1 MSHSTRCGFV
11 ALLFLAGVAGLVH
24 ADEPLPFRA
33 FPNALGIAYGPI
45 SGTGLHYHRWAGD
58 IGFQFAA
65 GVLYLPPHEVTW
77 AQNMLDYVAGGAFQ
91 RRIYGD
97 RFASW
102 LAGSLYLFA
111 GGNHR
116 GFIPIEIRHRDPGE
130 DPPLEPERVVGP
142 FVAELTAG
150 VGIGI
155 EIILFRHL
163 SVPVEFGYGATWTAT
178 EPELRNAFRVNLYG
192 QTALRYRY

>member
-1 MSHSTRCGFV
+1 MNRMARIVLIVLVTLGAAAV
-11 ALLFLAGVAGLVH
+11 AA
-24 ADEPLPFRA
+24 ADELPPYHA

-58 IGFQFAA
+58 SGYQFAA
-65 GVLYLPPHEVTW
+65 GVLYLPPDELSW
-77 AQNMLDYVAGGAFQ
+77 AENMLDYVAGGAYQ

-97 RFASW
+97 RFANW

-116 GFIPIEIRHRDPGE
+116 GFIPIEVVDRDPG
-130 DPPLEPERVVGP
+130 DPGGEIDRVVGS
-142 FVAELTAG
+142 FAAEFTLG
-150 VGIGI
+150 IGIGI
-155 EIILFRHL
+155 EIILFRHI
-163 SVPVEFGYGATWTAT
+163 SIPVEFGYGATWTAT

>member
-1 MSHSTRCGFV
+1 MNRMARN
-11 ALLFLAGVAGLVH
+11 ALIVLVILGAGAAAT
-24 ADEPLPFRA
+24 ADELPPYHA

-58 IGFQFAA
+58 TGFQFAA
-65 GVLYLPPHEVTW
+65 GVLYLPPDDVTW
-77 AQNMLDYVAGGAFQ
+77 AQNMLDYVAGGAYQ

-97 RFASW
+97 SFTGW

-116 GFIPIEIRHRDPGE
+116 GFIPIDIVHRDPTD
-130 DPPLEPERVVGP
+130 DPPAEPDRVVGP
-142 FVAELTAG
+142 FVAEATLG

-155 EIILFRHL
+155 EIILLRHI
-163 SVPVEFGYGATWTAT
+163 SVPVEFGYGATWTMT